1 MTTPLPQ
8 ILLPVELGPGRVR
21 YARGIRAGDWI
32 FATGVLAQ
40 DFRNGVAAAVLQ
52 SDRPLVGAPRYEREA
67 ALLFDHL
74 TQVLDA
80 GGAGLDR
87 LVRLDQYY
95 TQVSAVASYQRIRNR
110 RLSGR
115 MPASTSV
122 LVPELLLP
130 DAAIEFHAIAHAG
143 TPVAGPGP
151 WVTVG
156 DFIFLTGQFAAAQG
170 DEPARDGIASAATV
184 PPGSFWTGDPL
195 RREAE
200 FVIRQRIEPALA
212 RAGSSLRQVVK
223 AQVYLTDAQDIPTF
237 NQVWADAFGADVPA
251 TTIVTVPPGA
261 IGLPAARLEINIVA
275 LRDDARTPKQV
286 IEADVAPAYPGH
298 PAAIRAGDLLFL
310 SGLMAN
316 DPEGLVP
323 EARTD
328 QRQPH
333 FSAPG
338 DAQAAA
344 ILTKADR
351 ICAAAGTGLDRIVRI
366 QQFHQDL
373 GDFHAS
379 HAAWRRRTGDRY
391 PPFSALRVPGPPPIT
406 GCGLLMD
413 LWVHAPA

>member
-1 MTTPLPQ
+1 MTTVPH

-21 YARGIRAGDWI
+21 YARGVRAGDWI

-40 DFRNGVAAAVLQ
+40 DFQNGIADAVLQ
-52 SDRPLVGAPRYEREA
+52 PHRPLTGAPRYEREA

-74 TQVLDA
+74 TAVLEA

-87 LVRLDQYY
+87 LVRLDPYY
-95 TQVSAVASYQRIRNR
+95 TENSAVASYQRIRNR
-110 RLSGR
+110 RLGGR

-130 DAAIEFHAIAHAG
+130 EAAIEFHAIAHAG
-143 TPVAGPGP
+143 TPVAGPGH

-156 DFIFLTGQFAAAQG
+156 DFVFLTGQFAAAQG

-212 RAGSSLRQVVK
+212 RAESSLRQVVK
-223 AQVYLTDAQDIPTF
+223 AQVYLTDAQYIPTF
-237 NQVWADAFGADVPA
+237 IQVWTDAFGDELPA
-251 TTIVTVPPGA
+251 TSIVTVPPGA

-275 LRDDARTPKQV
+275 LRDDARTLKQV

-316 DPEGLVP
+316 DARGLVA
-323 EARTD
+323 EARAD
-328 QRQPH
+328 PRQPY
-333 FSAPG
+333 FSAPAE
-338 DAQAAA
+338 AQAAA
-344 ILTKADR
+344 ILAKADR

-373 GDFHAS
+373 GGFAVS
-379 HAAWRRRTGDRY
+379 HEAWRRQAGDRHL
-391 PPFSALRVPGPPPIT
+391 PFSALRVPGPSPIA

-413 LWVHAPA
+413 LWVHVPA